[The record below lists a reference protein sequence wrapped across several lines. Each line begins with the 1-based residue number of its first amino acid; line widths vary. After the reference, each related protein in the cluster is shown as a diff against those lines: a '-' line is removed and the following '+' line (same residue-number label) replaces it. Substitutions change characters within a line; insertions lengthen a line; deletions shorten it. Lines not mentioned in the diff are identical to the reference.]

1 MFKLNGL
8 LALAVSCAVCFSLV
22 AEENPLPPEMQKI
35 MQLEKYK
42 HANWGVYA
50 KDSETGEVL
59 YDYHSNQLFLPGSTT
74 KLFSVAAL
82 LKTYGDNYRFKTPV
96 YAMGPIQN
104 GTLQGDLIL
113 VAQGDLTM
121 GGRQSKGSDSIAYTN
136 MDHIYANVIP
146 GATLTPQNPLNGLI
160 QLAQDI
166 QEKGIKQI
174 NGEIVIDTSLF
185 QKTEKRDM
193 ILSPIIINDNLIDL
207 LFQPAEIGKTAQ
219 LAWRPMVEG
228 YTVKNEVKTVAKGEK
243 LDIEIT
249 SDESGKN
256 ILVKGTLPADQKNL
270 LRTFSIKNAV
280 EFAKDAFI
288 QALKG
293 AGITV
298 NLNGNKANSTV
309 PASFKGSEPIAVWTS
324 PPLTEY
330 AKLILKVSH
339 NLGADLIAPLLAVK
353 AGGKTFDEGMVQL
366 GKFTTEVVGVP
377 LDSFVFLD
385 AAGGD
390 QNRLTPK
397 AEVMVLNYVRRL
409 PLEQFKKFDESL
421 PILGI
426 DGSLADF
433 GKGSTAVGKVH
444 AKPGTGVS
452 YNTATGQFF
461 LATQA
466 LAGYIEGQNG
476 HLIEFMIAVNN
487 GTMPKINDIFP
498 IFEDFA
504 QMTVVM
510 YDKSK

>member
-1 MFKLNGL
+1 MFKLNCLMG
-8 LALAVSCAVCFSLV
+8 LALSCAVCCSLT
-22 AEENPLPPEMQKI
+22 AEQNPLPPEMQKI

-50 KDSETGEVL
+50 KDSVTGEVL
-59 YDYHSNQLFLPGSTT
+59 YDYHSDQLFLPGSTT

-82 LKTYGDNYRFKTPV
+82 LKAYGDNYRFKTPV
-96 YAMGPIQN
+96 YAIGSIQN

-121 GGRQSKGSDSIAYTN
+121 GGRQNKGSDSIAYTN
-136 MDHIYANVIP
+136 MDHIYANMIP
-146 GATLTPQNPLNGLI
+146 GAALTPQDPLNGLI

-166 QEKGIKQI
+166 REKGIKQI
-174 NGEIVIDTSLF
+174 NGGVVIDTSLF
-185 QKTEKRDM
+185 QQTEKRDM

-207 LFQPAEIGKTAQ
+207 LFQPAEIGKAAQ
-219 LAWRPMVEG
+219 LTWRPMVEG

-243 LDIEIT
+243 LEIGIT

-256 ILVKGTLPADQKNL
+256 IVVKGTLPADQKNV

-280 EFAKDAFI
+280 DFASAAFI

-298 NLNGNKANSTV
+298 NLNGIVNADSPV
-309 PASFKGSEPIAVWTS
+309 PASLKGSEPVAVWTS

-366 GKFTTEVVGVP
+366 GKFTTDVVGVP
-377 LDSFVFLD
+377 SDSFVFLD

-390 QNRLTPK
+390 QNRLTPQ
-397 AEVMVLNYVRRL
+397 AEVMVLNYARRL

-426 DGSLADF
+426 DGSSGGF
-433 GKGSTAVGKVH
+433 R
-444 AKPGTGVS
+444 
-452 YNTATGQFF
+452 
-461 LATQA
+461 
-466 LAGYIEGQNG
+466 
-476 HLIEFMIAVNN
+476 
-487 GTMPKINDIFP
+487 
-498 IFEDFA
+498 
-504 QMTVVM
+504 
-510 YDKSK
+510 